1 MRGARIRSV
10 LLSKQLRLVTLM
22 SVSVMAYYSPPM
34 AVLPYLTRQLSIL
47 AFAVLALY
55 LLIRWRGV
63 EHVIERFLVD

>member
-1 MRGARIRSV
+1 MRGACIRSV
-10 LLSKQLRLVTLM
+10 LLSKQLRLVTFM

-63 EHVIERFLVD
+63 EHVIGRFLVD

>member
-1 MRGARIRSV
+1 MNVARIRSV

-55 LLIRWRGV
+55 LLIGWRGV
-63 EHVIERFLVD
+63 EHVIERFLVN

>member
-1 MRGARIRSV
+1 MNVARIRSV
-10 LLSKQLRLVTLM
+10 LLSKQLRLITLM

-55 LLIRWRGV
+55 LLIGWRGV
-63 EHVIERFLVD
+63 EHVIERFLVN

>member
-1 MRGARIRSV
+1 MNVARIRSV
-10 LLSKQLRLVTLM
+10 LLSKQLRLVTFM

-63 EHVIERFLVD
+63 EHVIGRLLVD

>member
-1 MRGARIRSV
+1 
-10 LLSKQLRLVTLM
+10 M

-55 LLIRWRGV
+55 LLIGWRGV
-63 EHVIERFLVD
+63 EHVIERFLVN

>member
-1 MRGARIRSV
+1 MNVARIRSV
-10 LLSKQLRLVTLM
+10 LLSRQLRLVTLV

-55 LLIRWRGV
+55 LLIGWRGV
-63 EHVIERFLVD
+63 EHVIERFLVN